1 MKKWIC
7 LLVALMLALPGT
19 AALAEEG
26 AAELKNYVEVI
37 GIKAAEGKKYETFT
51 EAYQELRDAVA
62 SVAKP
67 ADGSSDG
74 LGQESPLTLQAFD
87 EMFTERDEN
96 GDAKITYKIHGTMVY
111 DEKDC
116 PNLLTMGRKASHY
129 NKDQNRHL
137 IKFEFIGADEN
148 RGATLMVNSNITL
161 PYEWWGGENKTTYIS
176 FENLT
181 LSGSAPSGIYAT
193 QAYFQ
198 GLGQHRITG
207 L

>member
-1 MKKWIC
+1 MKHKLLSILLC
-7 LLVALMLALPGT
+7 LAMALSLLPT

-51 EAYQELRDAVA
+51 EAYQELKGSVA

-67 ADGSSDG
+67 ENGSSDG
-74 LGQESPLTLQAFD
+74 LGEESPLTLQAFD
-87 EMFTERDEN
+87 DMFTAQDGN

-129 NKDQNRHL
+129 KR
-137 IKFEFIGADEN
+137 A
-148 RGATLMVNSNITL
+148 
-161 PYEWWGGENKTTYIS
+161 
-176 FENLT
+176 
-181 LSGSAPSGIYAT
+181 
-193 QAYFQ
+193 
-198 GLGQHRITG
+198 RIDI
-207 L
+207 